1 MSVPIFDNSV
11 FIAIREDYGDIMVF
25 NSYEAAKT
33 YCEVYGC
40 KEPVTFCRVTRF
52 LENSDKDYTIIER
65 KINV

>member
-11 FIAIREDYGDIMVF
+11 FVVISEDCGDVMVF
-25 NSYEAAKT
+25 NNFEAAKT